1 MENLKQ
7 ESSNLVDEASK
18 KVQEGASQLPEIIK
32 QVVDKLIGKNMEVT
46 YDFQNLEVDVPRV
59 TGPDGKEIASAKW
72 KLNGKFILSTQL
84 LESSGSSDIER
95 DKQHDSSRGNKYRQ

>member
-18 KVQEGASQLPEIIK
+18 KVQEGASQLPEIIT
-32 QVVDKLIGKNMEVT
+32 QVVDKLTGKNMEVT

-59 TGPDGKEIASAKW
+59 TGPEGKEIASAKW
-72 KLNGKFILSTQL
+72 KLNGKFVLSTQL
-84 LESSGSSDIER
+84 LETS
-95 DKQHDSSRGNKYRQ
+95 DSSNNE

>member
-7 ESSNLVDEASK
+7 ETSNVVEEASK

-59 TGPDGKEIASAKW
+59 EGPEGQEIGSVKW
-72 KLNGKFILSTQL
+72 KINGKFILSTQL
-84 LESSGSSDIER
+84 LETPGSSD
-95 DKQHDSSRGNKYRQ
+95 K

>member
-59 TGPDGKEIASAKW
+59 AGPDDKELGSAKW
-72 KLNGKFILSTQL
+72 KINGKFVLSTQL
-84 LESSGSSDIER
+84 LETSGSSNNE
-95 DKQHDSSRGNKYRQ
+95 

>member
-7 ESSNLVDEASK
+7 EASNVVEEASK
-18 KVQEGASQLPEIIK
+18 KVEEGASQLPEIIK
-32 QVVDKLIGKNMEVT
+32 EVVDKLIGKNMEVT

-72 KLNGKFILSTQL
+72 KLNGKFVLSTQL
-84 LESSGSSDIER
+84 LETSGSSDSE
-95 DKQHDSSRGNKYRQ
+95 

>member
-1 MENLKQ
+1 MENSKQ
-7 ESSNLVDEASK
+7 EPSNLVDEASK

-59 TGPDGKEIASAKW
+59 TGPEGKEIASAKW
-72 KLNGKFILSTQL
+72 KLNGKFVLSTQL
-84 LESSGSSDIER
+84 LETS
-95 DKQHDSSRGNKYRQ
+95 DSSNNE

>member
-7 ESSNLVDEASK
+7 EASNIVDEAGQ

-32 QVVDKLIGKNMEVT
+32 QVVDKLTGKNMEVT

-59 TGPDGKEIASAKW
+59 EGPEGKELGSVKW
-72 KLNGKFILSTQL
+72 KINGKFILSTQL
-84 LESSGSSDIER
+84 LQTS
-95 DKQHDSSRGNKYRQ
+95 DSSVNDRN

>member
-7 ESSNLVDEASK
+7 ESSNVVEEASK

-59 TGPDGKEIASAKW
+59 EGPEGKELGSVKW
-72 KLNGKFILSTQL
+72 KINGKFILSTQL
-84 LESSGSSDIER
+84 LETPGSSD
-95 DKQHDSSRGNKYRQ
+95 K